1 MHLNALNRDGESEK
15 RGMTK
20 ARILVVEDD
29 SDISNLLTIYFTGQG
44 YDVHS
49 ASTGCDAISLARQ
62 WVPNLIMLDIILPD
76 LDGFAV
82 CTELRAQARTCHIP
96 IIFLTHRVGR
106 ADRIT
111 GLELGAEDFITK
123 PFDIEEVKLRAQNAI
138 YRNQRERLTDTRTGL
153 PSGRLIEERLRRD
166 TQDDGWALMD
176 LHINHL
182 EPYRERYGFVASER
196 VLHFAAKLIDRVLAE
211 SDRKQDFAGHSGGG
225 DFVIITDEEAAPV
238 LTDRLKRAF
247 TFESRRFYSNR
258 DSERGHILIP
268 GFHGPSERVPLM
280 TLAIGI
286 ATSNTRHFTDIR
298 EIAAVAAEARR
309 RDAYSEIAL
318 DVTPIRQRVPG

>member
-1 MHLNALNRDGESEK
+1 MS
-15 RGMTK
+15 K

-44 YDVHS
+44 YDVHA
-49 ASTGCDAISLARQ
+49 ASSGCDAISLAQ
-62 WVPNLIMLDIILPD
+62 QLVPNLIMLDIMLPD

-106 ADRIT
+106 SDRIT
-111 GLELGAEDFITK
+111 GLELGAEDFVTK
-123 PFDIEEVKLRAQNAI
+123 PFDIEELKLRAQNAI
-138 YRNQRERLTDTRTGL
+138 YRNQRERLTDAWTGL

-166 TQDDGWALMD
+166 TRKDGWALMD
-176 LHINHL
+176 LHINHF

-196 VLHFAAKLIDRVLAE
+196 VLRFTAKLMNRLLAE
-211 SDRKQDFAGHSGGG
+211 SDRRQDFAGHSGGG
-225 DFVIITDEEAAPV
+225 DFVIITTEEAAPV
-238 LTDRLKRAF
+238 LGDRLKQ
-247 TFESRRFYSNR
+247 TFAVESRRFYSNADR
-258 DSERGHILIP
+258 ERGHIMIP
-268 GFHGPSERVPLM
+268 AFHDTSERVPLM

-286 ATSNTRHFTDIR
+286 ATSNMDQFADIR
-298 EIAAVAAEARR
+298 QITAFAAEARR

-318 DVTPIRQRVPG
+318 DITPIRQRIPG